1 MSYYKEKIE
10 QIKKD
15 EYQYNAYNTEDS
27 TIVIAGPGSGK
38 TTVLTLKI
46 MKLLNEIIKKPRG
59 LACMTFSKESA
70 REFKERLT
78 KLGYKNRKNV
88 FLGTVHSFCVKEVLG
103 RYAHLYKK
111 YNIPLPIKIISTQDK
126 KRLFN
131 QVVSD
136 LKLDGLCISTLDM
149 DKERT
154 LNISGMSTVNVESYD
169 VALKVAQEYE
179 NRLINLGY
187 LDYELIV
194 KFSTILIQNEEYVR
208 KSLSKRFPWIL
219 IDEYQDLGRPLHE
232 MILSLF
238 TTTNIKIFA
247 VGDTDQ
253 SIYGF
258 TGAIPDYL
266 NELYSRED
274 ITSIELKNNYR
285 SNQDIIDASQIFL
298 KKNRGYKAVARRDE
312 QAEFTFIVCEE
323 DLEEQYNYC
332 VENIIPKYREL
343 DIKLDEIVIIVKNN
357 KDVKAMAQ
365 KCQCKDIPYYIAK
378 NEYDRS
384 DTIRWI
390 ESCAKWVL
398 DNTLVSFDSIFSFWE
413 NIVNKHY
420 KNKINI
426 KNRIFE
432 KRSLQRILRSS
443 YIYSDDLKIW
453 MEFLIKSLDINTLLK
468 DSSIY
473 PDELNNIKKFIKVL
487 KESGYCDKGIEFF
500 SNIGRP
506 ENQVTITTRH
516 SSKGLEFEV
525 VILLGMEE
533 DNFPDYRSTT
543 QRQIEE
549 EERICFVCI
558 SRAKKSCVLIRSQ
571 YNNIQKRNGDIW
583 KKTMQESRFWTKLYN
598 RYGCSENSEMVT
610 EHNINKK

>member
-15 EYQYNAYNTEDS
+15 EYQYNAYNTEES
-27 TIVIAGPGSGK
+27 TVVIAGPGSGK

-46 MKLLNEIIKKPRG
+46 MKLLNGIIRKPRG

-70 REFKERLT
+70 REFNDRLI

-88 FLGTVHSFCVKEVLG
+88 FLGTVHSFCIKEVLG
-103 RYAHLYKK
+103 RFAHLYE

-126 KRLFN
+126 NKLFN

-136 LKLDGLCISTLDM
+136 LKLEGLNISILEM

-154 LNISGMSTVNVESYD
+154 LNISGVSTVDVESYD
-169 VALKVAQEYE
+169 IALKVAQEYE
-179 NRLINLGY
+179 KRLINLGY
-187 LDYELIV
+187 LDYESIV

-219 IDEYQDLGRPLHE
+219 VDEYQDLGRPLHE
-232 MILSLF
+232 MILALF

-247 VGDTDQ
+247 VGDPDQ

-266 NELYSRED
+266 NELYCRDD

-285 SNQDIIDASQIFL
+285 SNQDIIEASQIFL
-298 KKNRGYKAVARRDE
+298 KKNRGYKAATRRGE

-323 DLEEQYNYC
+323 DLEQQYDYC
-332 VENIIPKYREL
+332 VESIIPKYREL

-357 KDVKAMAQ
+357 NHVKAMAQ
-365 KCQCKDIPYYIAK
+365 KCQYNDIPYYIAK

-390 ESCAKWVL
+390 ENCAKWVL
-398 DNTLVSFDSIFSFWE
+398 DNTSVSFDSIFYFWE

-420 KNKINI
+420 ENKINT

-432 KRSLQRILRSS
+432 KRSLQRILRNS
-443 YIYSDDLKIW
+443 YIYSSNLKDW
-453 MEFLIKSLDINTLLK
+453 VEFLINILDINSLLK
-468 DSSIY
+468 QSKIY
-473 PDELNNIKKFIKVL
+473 PDELKNIEKFIKVI

-500 SNIGRP
+500 SNVGRP

-533 DNFPDYRSTT
+533 GNFPDYRSKT

-558 SRAKKSCVLIRSQ
+558 SRAKRSCVLIRSK
-571 YNNIQKRNGDIW
+571 YNNIPKRDGTIW
-583 KKTMQESRFWTKLYN
+583 HKPMQESRFWTKLYN
-598 RYGCSENSEMVT
+598 RYGYSKNL
-610 EHNINKK
+610 K